1 MHAGT
6 SMISDRK
13 QGADPTQG
21 HVQLCAALVNFVY
34 HYNKLG

>member
-21 HVQLCAALVNFVY
+21 HVQLCALVNFVY
-34 HYNKLG
+34 LYNKLD